1 MNVRNKTVVIGVTG
15 GIAAYKIAS
24 LVSMLNKAEAEVHV
38 IMTKNACRFITPL
51 TFETLSGYECITD
64 TFERKGKFEVE
75 HVELAKKADV
85 FMVAPAT
92 ANVIAK
98 LANGIADD
106 MLTTTF
112 LASRCPKI
120 IVPAMNT
127 RMYENPITQD
137 NMRKL
142 EGYGM
147 EVITPDV
154 GNLACGDTGAG
165 KMPEPEVLFDH
176 IVRAARISKD
186 LKGKKVLVTAGA
198 TRESIDPVRFIT
210 NHSSGKMGFA
220 IAKEC
225 VMRGADVT
233 IVKAATTAKIPRFCK
248 IIDVESAEDMFNE
261 VSGISA
267 EADIIIMAA
276 AVADYTPR
284 DYSDQKVKKQDGEL
298 TIQLTRT
305 KDILETLGKEKR
317 HGQFICGFSMETRDL
332 VENSKR
338 KLKRKNA
345 DMIVANNLKDNG
357 AGFGTDT
364 NLVTLISRDF
374 VEPLELMSKE
384 DAAMHIIDKICTGG
398 ILK

>member
-1 MNVRNKTVVIGVTG
+1 MIGFSYILVFIAGTIILGHREAKNVVVSISS
-15 GIAAYKIAS
+15 AMPFAS
-24 LVSMLNKAEAEVHV
+24 
-38 IMTKNACRFITPL
+38 
-51 TFETLSGYECITD
+51 
-64 TFERKGKFEVE
+64 
-75 HVELAKKADV
+75 
-85 FMVAPAT
+85 
-92 ANVIAK
+92 
-98 LANGIADD
+98 
-106 MLTTTF
+106 
-112 LASRCPKI
+112 
-120 IVPAMNT
+120 
-127 RMYENPITQD
+127 
-137 NMRKL
+137 
-142 EGYGM
+142 
-147 EVITPDV
+147 
-154 GNLACGDTGAG
+154 
-165 KMPEPEVLFDH
+165 
-176 IVRAARISKD
+176 
-186 LKGKKVLVTAGA
+186 
-198 TRESIDPVRFIT
+198 
-210 NHSSGKMGFA
+210 FA

>member
-1 MNVRNKTVVIGVTG
+1 MNLRNKTVVIGVTG

-75 HVELAKKADV
+75 HVELAKKLDEKGKLPAI
-85 FMVAPAT
+85 FMVVAPGST

-210 NHSSGKMGFA
+210 NHSSGKMSFA

-233 IVKAATTAKIPRFCK
+233 IVKAATTAKLPRFCK
-248 IIDVESAEDMFNE
+248 IIDVESAEDMFDE

-332 VENSKR
+332 VGNSKR

-345 DMIVANNLKDNG
+345 DMIV
-357 AGFGTDT
+357 
-364 NLVTLISRDF
+364 VTS
-374 VEPLELMSKE
+374 PLLR
-384 DAAMHIIDKICTGG
+384 
-398 ILK
+398 